1 MMNLQ
6 MAENRKIFV
15 FLVILGITT
24 IFTLIFTLPIASA
37 SEIENLS
44 AEVGT
49 NFIKWTWN
57 YNETTTVSIY
67 IDGVKKINETEL
79 DYFILSDLNPREI
92 HAIALVNVSNNSE
105 IYAMDSQQTFYPPY
119 IFAIL
124 LTFMLI
130 FLVITLFLQDSLK
143 VIMFGTMSFVLGLF
157 LYRMSYPYQY
167 QLIAYPCL
175 AFSVLA
181 VIWIMIAAISLFSKT
196 ASSDSWEDE
205 RV

>member
-1 MMNLQ
+1 MV
-6 MAENRKIFV
+6 ENKKFIGL
-15 FLVILGITT
+15 FLVILGIIS
-24 IFTLIFTLPIASA
+24 IFVLPITSA

-57 YNETTTVSIY
+57 YNETSTATIY
-67 IDGVKKINETEL
+67 IDGMKKVNETEL
-79 DYFILSDLNPREI
+79 DYFILSDLNPREMHSI
-92 HAIALVNVSNNSE
+92 VLANTSNNSD

-130 FLVITLFLQDSLK
+130 FLVITLFIQDSLK

-157 LYRMSYPYQY
+157 LYHMSYPYQY
-167 QLIAYPCL
+167 ELIAYPCL

-181 VIWIMIAAISLFSKT
+181 VIWVMIATINLFSKT
-196 ASSDSWEDE
+196 ASSGSWEDE
-205 RV
+205 RI

>member
-1 MMNLQ
+1 MEMNLR
-6 MAENRKIFV
+6 MVENRKIFI
-15 FLVILGITT
+15 FLIILGMIS
-24 IFTLIFTLPIASA
+24 IFALPITSA

-44 AEVGT
+44 AEIGT
-49 NFIKWTWN
+49 NFIKWSWD
-57 YNETTTVSIY
+57 YNETSTATIY
-67 IDGVKKINETEL
+67 IDGIKKVNGTEL
-79 DYFILSDLNPREI
+79 DYFILSDLNPREMHSI
-92 HAIALVNVSNNSE
+92 VLANASNNSD

-167 QLIAYPCL
+167 ELIAYPCL
-175 AFSVLA
+175 GFSVLA
-181 VIWIMIAAISLFSKT
+181 VIWVMIAAINLFSKT
-196 ASSDSWEDE
+196 ASGGSWEDE
-205 RV
+205 RI

>member
-24 IFTLIFTLPIASA
+24 IFTLIFTLPIVSA

-67 IDGVKKINETEL
+67 IDGIKKVNETEL

-157 LYRMSYPYQY
+157 LYHMSYPYQY

>member
-15 FLVILGITT
+15 FLLVIIS
-24 IFTLIFTLPIASA
+24 IFMLPIVSA

-49 NFIKWTWN
+49 NFIKWTWD

-67 IDGVKKINETEL
+67 IDGIKKVNETEL

-157 LYRMSYPYQY
+157 LYHMSYPYQY

>member
-24 IFTLIFTLPIASA
+24 IFTLIFTLPIVSA

-157 LYRMSYPYQY
+157 LYHMSYPYQY

>member
-1 MMNLQ
+1 MV
-6 MAENRKIFV
+6 ENKKFIGL
-15 FLVILGITT
+15 FLVILGIIS
-24 IFTLIFTLPIASA
+24 IFVLPITSA

-57 YNETTTVSIY
+57 YNETSTATIY
-67 IDGVKKINETEL
+67 IDGMKKVNETEL
-79 DYFILSDLNPREI
+79 DYFILSDLNPREMHSI
-92 HAIALVNVSNNSE
+92 VLTNTSNNSD

-124 LTFMLI
+124 LTFMLV
-130 FLVITLFLQDSLK
+130 FLMVTLFIQDSLK
-143 VIMFGTMSFVLGLF
+143 VIMFGTISFVLGLF
-157 LYRMSYPYQY
+157 LYRLSYPYQY
-167 QLIAYPCL
+167 ELIAYPCL

-181 VIWIMIAAISLFSKT
+181 VIWVMIATINLFSKT
-196 ASSDSWEDE
+196 ASSGSWEDE